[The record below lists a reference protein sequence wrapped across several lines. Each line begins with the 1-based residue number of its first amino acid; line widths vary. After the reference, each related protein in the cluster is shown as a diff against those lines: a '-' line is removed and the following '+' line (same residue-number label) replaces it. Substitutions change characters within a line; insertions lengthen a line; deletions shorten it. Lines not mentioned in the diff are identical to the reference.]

1 MGLFHPP
8 RPCRSLTHRMLLLPA
23 GERST
28 HWSTHC
34 TFLLL
39 PGSKSTHWSTHRTF
53 LLLPGEWSRL
63 PAQEKEE
70 VRSAIL
76 GLLFSEASDRV
87 ALQIALLAANV
98 ARFDF
103 PGKWPNLL
111 AELSNAAQW
120 RGQDSAP
127 RHWHA
132 LVALKHVVRALRNK
146 RIVVEQPPMLL
157 GIREMGL
164 RPCPVLFIV
173 ACLLSLV

>member
-1 MGLFHPP
+1 M
-8 RPCRSLTHRMLLLPA
+8 
-23 GERST
+23 
-28 HWSTHC
+28 
-34 TFLLL
+34 
-39 PGSKSTHWSTHRTF
+39 
-53 LLLPGEWSRL
+53 
-63 PAQEKEE
+63 
-70 VRSAIL
+70 RSAIL

-120 RGQDSAP
+120 QGQDSAP

-157 GIREMGL
+157 GIRELGVRL
-164 RPCPVLFIV
+164 WPALF
-173 ACLLSLV
+173 SLECG

>member
-1 MGLFHPP
+1 M
-8 RPCRSLTHRMLLLPA
+8 
-23 GERST
+23 
-28 HWSTHC
+28 
-34 TFLLL
+34 
-39 PGSKSTHWSTHRTF
+39 
-53 LLLPGEWSRL
+53 
-63 PAQEKEE
+63 
-70 VRSAIL
+70 RSAIL

-111 AELSNAAQW
+111 AELASAAQW
-120 RGQDSAP
+120 QGQDSAP

-157 GIREMGL
+157 GIRELGVRLWSTMSCMAAL
-164 RPCPVLFIV
+164 AATSC
-173 ACLLSLV
+173 